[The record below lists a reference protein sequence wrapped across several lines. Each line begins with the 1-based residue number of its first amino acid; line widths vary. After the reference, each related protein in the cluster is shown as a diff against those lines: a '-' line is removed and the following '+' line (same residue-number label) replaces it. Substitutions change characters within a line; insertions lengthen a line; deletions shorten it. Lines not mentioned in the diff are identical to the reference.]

1 MLTDFYVRCSQ
12 SEGFKLLLNDSDDKT
27 SSDDLRIYPIVAP
40 EGVAYPYIVY
50 NTITSNPF
58 NVLKGKP
65 VAESVWV
72 QVDIYAKDYVSCLML
87 AQVLREELID
97 QCYMQLNLE
106 TFDDE
111 TKSYRISHDLDFITS
126 TNFR

>member
-1 MLTDFYVRCSQ
+1 MLTDFYVRCAQ

-27 SSDDLRIYPIVAP
+27 SSDDLRIYPVVAP

-65 VAESVWV
+65 VAEAVSV

-126 TNFR
+126 TDFR